1 MDSLRVGRSIRALRI
16 RRGWRQSDLAAAS
29 GVARSVVSRLE
40 LGALVSTRLGSVE
53 SVCNALGADLDVRV
67 RWHGEGLDR
76 LLDQAHAG
84 LVERFVSL
92 VRRAGW
98 EAAVEVTFNVYG
110 ERGSVD
116 VLGWHAA
123 TRSLLVGEIKS
134 VVDDA
139 QGTLAPLDR
148 KVRHGARI
156 GQNRGWEPATV
167 SQVLVVGDGSTNRRR
182 IGDLASTFEAALP
195 ARGTEFRRWLR
206 APSGS
211 IAALVFLPDAP
222 QKGTRRAGTS
232 WQRVIPRRS
241 RAQGSQ

>member
-1 MDSLRVGRSIRALRI
+1 VDSLRVGRSLRALRI

-40 LGALVSTRLGSVE
+40 LGALASTRLTSVE
-53 SVCNALGADLDVRV
+53 SVCTALGADLDLRV
-67 RWHGEGLDR
+67 RWHGEALDR
-76 LLDQAHAG
+76 LLDQTHAG
-84 LVERFVSL
+84 LVERFVDL
-92 VRRAGW
+92 VRVTGW
-98 EAAVEVTFNVYG
+98 EVAVEVTFNVYG

-134 VVDDA
+134 VVADA

-156 GQNRGWEPATV
+156 GQSRGWEPVTV
-167 SQVLVVGDGSTNRRR
+167 SKVLVVGEGATNRRR
-182 IGDLASTFEAALP
+182 IRDLAGTFEAALP

-206 APSGS
+206 APTGS
-211 IAALVFLPDAP
+211 VAALMFLPDAP
-222 QKGTRRAGTS
+222 QKGTRRRGS
-232 WQRVIPRRS
+232 GWQRVIRPRC
-241 RAQGSQ
+241 RAKGSQ